1 MIEFLNFTFQSF
13 WHFLGVF
20 ILLLLICETIS
31 NVVTNICKTI
41 IACTTGVI
49 IDGKDKDDKEE
60 E

>member
-1 MIEFLNFTFQSF
+1 MIEFLNFTFQSI

-20 ILLLLICETIS
+20 ILLLIICETIS

-41 IACTTGVI
+41 VVCATGVV
-49 IDGKDKDDKEE
+49 IDDENKDDKEE